1 MARSLSDYTQKR
13 GERVRMEMEGERER
27 GGEGERASERGE
39 GREKERVR
47 GGRAGR
53 KMVRQWEK

>member
-39 GREKERVR
+39 GREKNGKTV
-47 GGRAGR
+47 G
-53 KMVRQWEK
+53 KMK